1 MNLPPLDSDI
11 LVFIATCARVLM
23 TVPARLRRQGLLIP
37 EEYELEEVPEQAFTE
52 KQRQFFAP
60 YDEKLAAMNY
70 FPVCSY
76 RVANLTRSLLR
87 RYANPTDPAYCTVTA
102 IEVKY
107 YYKGQQHWAP
117 SSQMAFRTDF
127 TNGRSLTTRNM
138 NIKTLMDR
146 LPEHDVQECPNV
158 KDAAE
163 LKTRHDK
170 KAAKLGV
177 AQPFPNHVEKI
188 FEAIRADH
196 RRFSEFQ
203 LERGIY
209 ERRSP
214 GVYAISGKG
223 HWRGIRNYWNP
234 FAQNVSIA
242 RLAVAAL
249 VATGI
254 PTLTYLHVAPGLAPL
269 WPRTGIELLVA
280 SQMVLLA
287 SYLLAGAVIGL
298 LFRRSVFMWAFLLTY
313 IGVHLCTGWWF
324 SLLPFSGFAGS
335 AAFSVRRLQQ
345 RQRVM
350 LQPSSAR

>member
-1 MNLPPLDSDI
+1 MNPPPLDSDI
-11 LVFIATCARVLM
+11 LVFVATCTRVLM
-23 TVPARLRRQGLLIP
+23 TAPARLRRQGLLIP
-37 EEYELEEVPEQAFTE
+37 EEYRLEEVPEQAFTE

-70 FPVCSY
+70 FPACSY
-76 RVANLTRSLLR
+76 RVANLARSLLR
-87 RYANPTDPAYCTVTA
+87 RYANPTDPAYCTVIA
-102 IEVKY
+102 AEVKY
-107 YYKGQQHWAP
+107 YYKGEQQWAP
-117 SSQMAFRTDF
+117 ISQTNFRTDF

-138 NIKTLMDR
+138 NIKTVMDR

-158 KDAAE
+158 KDVAE
-163 LKTRHDK
+163 LKARHDK

-214 GVYAISGKG
+214 GGYAVSRKA
-223 HWRGIRNYWNP
+223 HWRGIRNHWNP
-234 FAQNVSIA
+234 FAQHVSLP
-242 RLAVAAL
+242 RLAVAVL

-254 PTLTYLHVAPGLAPL
+254 PTLTYLRVAPGLAPL
-269 WPRTGIELLVA
+269 WPRTSIELLVA
-280 SQMVLLA
+280 SQVVLLA
-287 SYLLAGAVIGL
+287 SYLLSGAVIGL
-298 LFRRSVFMWAFLLTY
+298 LFKRSVFMWAFLLTY
-313 IGVHLCTGWWF
+313 IGVHLCTGRWF

-335 AAFSVRRLQQ
+335 AAYSVKRLRQ

-350 LQPSSAR
+350 LQPSSVR

>member
-1 MNLPPLDSDI
+1 MNLPSLDSDI
-11 LVFIATCARVLM
+11 LVFIATFARVLA
-23 TVPARLRRQGLLIP
+23 TAPARLRRNGLPIP
-37 EEYELEEVPEQAFTE
+37 EEYKLEEVPDLAFTE
-52 KQRQFFAP
+52 KQRQFFTP

-107 YYKGQQHWAP
+107 YYKGQQQWAP
-117 SSQMAFRTDF
+117 SSQMIFRTDF

-138 NIKTLMDR
+138 NIKTVMDR

-158 KDAAE
+158 NDAAE
-163 LKTRHDK
+163 LKARHDK
-170 KAAKLGV
+170 KSARLGV
-177 AQPFPNHVEKI
+177 AQPFPNHIEKI
-188 FEAIRADH
+188 FESIHADH
-196 RRFSEFQ
+196 KRFSEFQ

-209 ERRSP
+209 RRRSP
-214 GVYAISGKG
+214 GVFALTRKA
-223 HWRGIRNYWNP
+223 HWRGIRNHWNP
-234 FAQNVSIA
+234 FAQNVSIT
-242 RLAVAAL
+242 RLALAVL

-254 PTLTYLHVAPGLAPL
+254 PTLTYLRVAPGLAPL
-269 WPRTGIELLVA
+269 WPRTSIELLVA
-280 SQMVLLA
+280 SQVVLLA
-287 SYLLAGAVIGL
+287 SYLVSGAVIGL
-298 LFRRSVFMWAFLLTY
+298 LFKRSAVLWAFLLTY

-324 SLLPFSGFAGS
+324 SLLPFSGFAAS
-335 AAFSVRRLQQ
+335 AAYSVKRLRQ